1 MYVIYFLGRAML
13 SFGIPCFRKNYPSL
27 LIPFIFNKKEDMFVE
42 IVKMLKYI
50 KPFSLSIPLHELK
63 G

>member
-1 MYVIYFLGRAML
+1 ML
-13 SFGIPCFRKNYPSL
+13 SFGVPCFRKNCHSL

-42 IVKMLKYI
+42 IMKMLKYI